1 MKVKKLK
8 NTQQKIIEGPLEI
21 IPDIFHDER
30 GYFLE
35 TWNEKFFKLFVNSD
49 ISFVQDNQSLSRK
62 GTLRGLHYQ
71 LNPMSQGKLVR
82 VTKGKVFDVVIDLR
96 KNSKTFSSWTS
107 LILNCQDKNQIWIPE
122 GFAHGFLTLSEE
134 AIVEYKV
141 TNLWV
146 KELDRTIKWND
157 SSISIDWP
165 LMDNNINEPNLS
177 HRDTNGL
184 SLESALKKGEIF

>member
-1 MKVKKLK
+1 MKIKKLK
-8 NTQQKIIEGPLEI
+8 NSQQKIIEGPLEI
-21 IPDIFHDER
+21 IPQIFNDNR

-35 TWNEKFFKLFVNSD
+35 TWNARNFKNYVNSG
-49 ISFVQDNQSLSRK
+49 ISFVQDNQSLSKK

-107 LILNCQDKNQIWIPE
+107 LILNCEYKNQLWIPE

-141 TNLWV
+141 TNLWE
-146 KELDRTIKWND
+146 KELDRTILWND

-165 LMDNNINEPNLS
+165 LKDNNINEPNLS
-177 HRDTNGL
+177 QRDANGL
-184 SLESALKKGEIF
+184 TLESVMKIGEIF